1 VDSVALLPSPP
12 CRLQGVLSIE
22 PQNVRAT
29 SNLALIYLDLR
40 NLEKSEEMFLRT
52 LQIDP
57 TYRSSIYNLGVLYN
71 HQQRY
76 GTFAWT
82 PGSPL
87 MHNNQYAPYT
97 AVYLVCVHCCIL
109 VSFYTSLASFLDS
122 PPAR

>member
-1 VDSVALLPSPP
+1 MDSVALLPSP

-40 NLEKSEEMFLRT
+40 NLEKSEQMFLRT

-82 PGSPL
+82 WDPL
-87 MHNNQYAPYT
+87 KYITTSM
-97 AVYLVCVHCCIL
+97 LLIL
-109 VSFYTSLASFLDS
+109 QRTWCLRTVVS
-122 PPAR
+122 

>member
-1 VDSVALLPSPP
+1 MDLLPSPP

-76 GTFAWT
+76 GTSAWI

-87 MHNNQYAPYT
+87 MYNNQYAPYT
-97 AVYLVCVHCCIL
+97 AVYLVFLHCCIL
-109 VSFYTSLASFLDS
+109 VSFYIEPYS
-122 PPAR
+122 